1 VYTASSAEQ
10 VKAAKRVHDH
20 AGASTGSVLFDR
32 HRYAGKRRV
41 YASQEDLDPHWIAE
55 QRRAGCEFG
64 LTDSGFIAAGDH
76 DGLVRVLSQGAAI
89 DRALVALPLAGQWLS
104 MDAQVLVAEINRFG
118 VPVAVMFEHAGDP
131 LGREVAVRGFVQ
143 LLDETKVPIL
153 SLRGDTSGIGAL
165 ALGGAAAAIGTTT
178 GLRHIFPVKSGGRPA
193 TRAPSAFV
201 PSAMC
206 YRKLDTINHAIANS
220 EFDTNFLCT
229 CDICAGSRLD
239 GLTEK
244 TVVAHSLASQR
255 MLARRVLEDP
265 ATALAAWVE
274 RCRHADSI
282 NQEIQMQIESTWP
295 IPGFLGAWLKVL
307 G

>member
-1 VYTASSAEQ
+1 MPVWTLGRCIRRQ
-10 VKAAKRVHDH
+10 VPSRSRPPS
-20 AGASTGSVLFDR
+20 GSTTTLG
-32 HRYAGKRRV
+32 HRL

-229 CDICAGSRLD
+229 CDICAGLSA
-239 GLTEK
+239 GW
-244 TVVAHSLASQR
+244 AHREDRRGSLSG
-255 MLARRVLEDP
+255 EP
-265 ATALAAWVE
+265 AD
-274 RCRHADSI
+274 AD
-282 NQEIQMQIESTWP
+282 
-295 IPGFLGAWLKVL
+295 
-307 G
+307 